1 MTKHRT
7 AQLLGRKKK
16 KKNMLLSYL
25 HFEKGRVS
33 DVNTQILTKAF
44 CSGKKEFLEL

>member
-1 MTKHRT
+1 MTKHCT

-16 KKNMLLSYL
+16 KTMLLSYL